1 MKGVT
6 VVTDIPFEGRT
17 IALQMQDIVDEMCD
31 KYCRYP
37 KGWDE
42 EAEGIELSESDICL
56 NCPLNRLV

>member
-1 MKGVT
+1 M
-6 VVTDIPFEGRT
+6 TDIPFEGRT

-31 KYCRYP
+31 KYCKYP
-37 KGWDE
+37 KEWDE